1 MSGKTGTDQAA
12 FLIDPNKK
20 HWFYEKN
27 LMKLPLTA
35 FLVCMTLAGC
45 SRNEESTVSASAPE
59 MKSAGNAGRYLAYEH
74 GIELDVEEKRVASVH
89 AAAAKACS
97 EAVAEQCVMLESHLN
112 TGRDVSANLKFRA
125 KPAGIKKIIAVLST
139 RGEVIR
145 QSVTAEDLAA
155 PIGDSAKRLALLN
168 DYRSKLEALRGNASQ
183 NIDALIKVN
192 QELAQVQS
200 NIESL
205 SGERAHL
212 LQRIETEILTVTIS
226 TTSGRTFWR
235 PIRNAL
241 AAFGGNLA
249 QGISSAIYGA
259 AYIIPWSIT
268 LLLLWWGGRK
278 IWSRRKRANA
288 AS

>member
-1 MSGKTGTDQAA
+1 MRLA
-12 FLIDPNKK
+12 LI
-20 HWFYEKN
+20 
-27 LMKLPLTA
+27 
-35 FLVCMTLAGC
+35 FLVCVTLAGC
-45 SRNEESTVSASAPE
+45 ARNEGSTVSASAPE
-59 MKSAGNAGRYLAYEH
+59 MKSEENAGRYLAYEH
-74 GIELDVEEKRVASVH
+74 AIELDVEEKRVASVH

-112 TGRDVSANLKFRA
+112 TGRDVSANLRFRA
-125 KPAGIKKIIAVLST
+125 KPAGIKKIIAVLNT
-139 RGEVIR
+139 HGEVIR

-155 PIGDSAKRLALLN
+155 PIGDSAKKLAMLN
-168 DYRSKLEALRGNASQ
+168 DYRSRLEALRGNASQ

-212 LQRIETEILTVTIS
+212 IQRVETEILTVTIS
-226 TTSGRTFWR
+226 STSGTTFWR

-288 AS
+288 AA